1 MHRRT
6 IARWTFGTLALSLP
20 GLWLCKRTGEDFLH
34 TRFGGALEMLFT
46 VAACV
51 GLLSFA
57 VIILAWKKPTREEM
71 AARIT
76 SGEIDPAKMSAVDQ
90 AAFYAAYGSLPRWLY
105 LPFLTVGVL
114 LTVLTA
120 LGIVGMVIWMI
131 VS

>member
-1 MHRRT
+1 
-6 IARWTFGTLALSLP
+6 
-20 GLWLCKRTGEDFLH
+20 
-34 TRFGGALEMLFT
+34 MLFT
-46 VAACV
+46 IGACV

-71 AARIT
+71 AERLA
-76 SGEIDPAKMSAVDQ
+76 SGEISPAQMSPADR
-90 AAFYAAYGSLPRWLY
+90 AAFYAAYGSLPRWFY

-114 LTVLTA
+114 LTVLAA

>member
-6 IARWTFGTLALSLP
+6 IARWTFGALALCLP
-20 GLWLCKRTGEDFLH
+20 GLWLCKAAGGKLPHSVF
-34 TRFGGALEMLFT
+34 GALETLFT
-46 VAACV
+46 IGACV

-71 AARIT
+71 AERVA
-76 SGEIDPAKMSAVDQ
+76 SGEINPAQMSLAER

-105 LPFLTVGVL
+105 LPFLAVGVL
-114 LTVLTA
+114 LTVLAA
-120 LGIVGMVIWMI
+120 LGIVGMVIWLI